1 MRPRLTTA
9 CPWDPYRSGQAPVGD
24 PGRPIQARTCGQVRT
39 TALLGGIGETD
50 GSLSRNVM
58 MRRMGG
64 DGEVGRGLRLL
75 SWLPGA
81 GWVFYASFGES

>member
-1 MRPRLTTA
+1 
-9 CPWDPYRSGQAPVGD
+9 
-24 PGRPIQARTCGQVRT
+24 
-39 TALLGGIGETD
+39 
-50 GSLSRNVM
+50 M